1 MERGGRNVGVF
12 GNKPVIGKRKG
23 ENATRIGQGFPKM
36 KLNIQYR
43 IFLAMLVAT
52 GTVVAGMFLL
62 MQWSIDRG
70 FLRYVNTIETQR
82 LEQMAGALEQAYGRE
97 GSWDF
102 LRADPVRSLRYLA
115 ADLQGGEADPQM
127 ENSALRDERREWEE
141 RKPHPRAGRRF
152 EARIVVLD
160 GRKEPIHALGEGWEK
175 VDLRPLSHR
184 GRTVG
189 YLGLQPREYLSDIHQ
204 LRFVEEQKLTLALVA
219 AAVLLVVS
227 AGLSF
232 PLANRLVRPIRTLA
246 GATHRLASGRYDTR
260 VPVNSSDELG
270 RLGRD
275 FNALA
280 LALEK
285 NEEARRRWVADISHE
300 LRTPLAVLRGEIEA
314 IQDGI
319 RQPTP
324 EALASLHSEALHL
337 GRLVDDLYQLAL
349 SDVGAMTYRKEN
361 LDPAQPL
368 AGAVE
373 AFRAEFERKGIRLDL
388 RLSEGRGGIFIHGD
402 PERLHQLFANLLD
415 NSLKYTDSGGRLEVT
430 LGAEGGGAV
439 VRFSDSA
446 PGVPEADLERLF
458 ERLYRVEGSRSRAT
472 GGAGLGLAICRNI
485 VEAHEGKITA
495 RPSSTGGLT
504 IEIEL
509 PLSGGKG

>member
-1 MERGGRNVGVF
+1 
-12 GNKPVIGKRKG
+12 
-23 ENATRIGQGFPKM
+23 M

-102 LRADPVRSLRYLA
+102 LRADPVRTLRYLA

-127 ENSALRDERREWEE
+127 GNSSFRDERREWEG

-152 EARIVVLD
+152 EARVVLLD
-160 GRKEPIHALGEGWEK
+160 GSKRPIHAPGDGWGK
-175 VDLRPLSHR
+175 VDLIPLSHR

-204 LRFVEEQKLTLALVA
+204 LRFVEEQKLTMALVA
-219 AAVLLVVS
+219 AAVLLAVS

-260 VPVNSSDELG
+260 VPVTSSDELG
-270 RLGRD
+270 RLARD

-300 LRTPLAVLRGEIEA
+300 IRTPLAVLRGEIEA

-324 EALASLHSEALHL
+324 EALASLHSEVLHL

-349 SDVGAMTYRKEN
+349 SDVGAMTYRKES
-361 LDPAQPL
+361 LDLAPAL
-368 AGAVE
+368 RGAVE
-373 AFRAEFERKGIRLDL
+373 AFRPEFDRKGIVLDL
-388 RLSEGRGGIFIHGD
+388 QLPEAKGCRVFAD
-402 PERLHQLFANLLD
+402 AERLHQLFGNLLD
-415 NSLKYTDSGGRLEVT
+415 NSLKYTDRGGTLEIRLACEGAKATT
-430 LGAEGGGAV
+430 LF
-439 VRFSDSA
+439 RDSA

-485 VEAHEGKITA
+485 VEAHEGRITA
-495 RPSSTGGLT
+495 RSSNLGGL
-504 IEIEL
+504 EVEVEL
-509 PLSGGKG
+509 PLSGGKV